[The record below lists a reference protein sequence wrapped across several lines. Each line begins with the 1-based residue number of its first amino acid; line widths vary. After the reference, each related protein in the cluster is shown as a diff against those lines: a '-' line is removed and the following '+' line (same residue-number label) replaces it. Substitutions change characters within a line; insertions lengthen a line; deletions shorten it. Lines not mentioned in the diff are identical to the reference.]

1 MNKIDQY
8 LLEHIE
14 LNKNLLYYEDYLL
27 RESHGYNSEII
38 NYVYNSISPYITDSD
53 QYNFFRSR
61 RIDKIVWNINENDI
75 GACSWFQHISLNIE
89 WRRSNDS
96 NYGGGYIPQRNL
108 DDGVL
113 ITIAF
118 TGRSHMELLD
128 DTLAILSHELLH
140 AYEDY
145 QRRSKGK
152 PSLIDTGKKTPY
164 YAAVKNLYSK
174 NRDERII
181 SQLLYNLT
189 SFERNAN
196 ISMLYTELNNKT
208 TVFTKEGIL
217 SALKDTEAYRIY
229 RTVSENISVIKELE
243 DNNSPEAD
251 ALKESLVNAY
261 NAIIERNEENRER
274 LPKVK
279 SFQRLLNVLLKQW
292 HIFDKKW
299 KQNINKMI
307 YDLLVNNFRIIR

>member
-1 MNKIDQY
+1 MNAIDKY

-38 NYVYNSISPYITDSD
+38 DYVYNSISPYITGSD

-61 RIDKIVWNINENDI
+61 RIDNVVWNINENDI

-152 PSLIDTGKKTPY
+152 PSLVDTGKKTPY
-164 YAAVKNLYSK
+164 YAAVKNLYSP
-174 NRDERII
+174 NEHERII

-261 NAIIERNEENRER
+261 NAIIERNEGNRER

-279 SFQRLLNVLLKQW
+279 SFQRLLKVLLKQW

>member
-1 MNKIDQY
+1 MNAIDKY

-14 LNKNLLYYEDYLL
+14 LNKNLLYYDDYLL

-38 NYVYNSISPYITDSD
+38 NCVYNSISPYITDSD
-53 QYNFFRSR
+53 QYKFFRSR

-164 YAAVKNLYSK
+164 YAAIKNLYSK
-174 NRDERII
+174 NEHERII

-229 RTVSENISVIKELE
+229 STVSENIAVIKELE
-243 DNNSPEAD
+243 NNNSPEAD
-251 ALKESLVNAY
+251 ALKESIVNAY
-261 NAIIERNEENRER
+261 NAIIERSEENKER

-279 SFQRLLNVLLKQW
+279 SFQRLLKVILKQW